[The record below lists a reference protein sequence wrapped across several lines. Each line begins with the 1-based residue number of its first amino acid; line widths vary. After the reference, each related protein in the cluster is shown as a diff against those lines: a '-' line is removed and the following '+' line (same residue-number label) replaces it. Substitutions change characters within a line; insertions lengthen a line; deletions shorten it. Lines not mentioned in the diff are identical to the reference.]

1 VSDTY
6 FILRDG
12 AVRGPLTKRELKRL
26 WVRSRLQAGDK
37 VGLSTAGPWQDP
49 LLLLG
54 LVREFTVKQP
64 RLGRGEYRVSYE
76 CPGCGAALEAGEDE
90 AGRPDNCPD
99 CGCRHQLAPQA
110 PAEIEQLKT
119 AAAEK
124 QQQAEA
130 EREQRQRERQEKQ
143 DASRRARE
151 KQKQAQA
158 AERMSR
164 QQPQATR
171 SKTMPRREF
180 PALKLVV
187 RILIIFRNIL
197 IALWAISLTV
207 GLIATLYAVTMAP
220 GVAEKFGALIAAVAA
235 AVGLT
240 LFYGLFALVYWASAE
255 LINLALYAA
264 ELLEGIEA
272 GVENRRQ
279 SLPDRSG
286 W

>member
-1 VSDTY
+1 MSDAY

-12 AVRGPLTKRELKRL
+12 AVRGPLTRRELKKL
-26 WVRSRLQAGDK
+26 WVRSRLQPGDR

-49 LLLLG
+49 LVLLG
-54 LVREFTVKQP
+54 LVREFTVNPP

-76 CPGCGAALEAGEDE
+76 CPGCGAALEAAEGE
-90 AGRPDNCPD
+90 AGSPDNCPD
-99 CGCRHQLAPQA
+99 CGCRHQLVQQA

-119 AAAEK
+119 VAAEK
-124 QQQAEA
+124 QQQVDA
-130 EREQRQRERQEKQ
+130 EREQRRRERQEKQ

-151 KQKQAQA
+151 KQKQADE
-158 AERMSR
+158 AERMLR
-164 QQPQATR
+164 QRQQATR
-171 SKTMPRREF
+171 SETMPRRDF

-197 IALWAISLTV
+197 IALWAISLTF
-207 GLIATLYAVTMAP
+207 GLIATLYAVSMAP
-220 GVAEKFGALIAAVAA
+220 GAADKFRVLAAAVAG

-240 LFYGLFALVYWASAE
+240 LISGLFALVYWASAE

-272 GVENRRQ
+272 GVGNRRQ